1 MMPLES
7 SVKGSLF
14 FKDEDGEYSEIK
26 GVSEISETS
35 EAIES
40 FEKFSNAAEEVG
52 IAMSDFAKS
61 LGKCTFEFEFE
72 CEIKYLKRKRF
83 VKLLMC
89 NGYQRNEANQIARR
103 VWFKNGHYT
112 YFDLLILGL

>member
-26 GVSEISETS
+26 GVSEISETQAS
-35 EAIES
+35 IEVL
-40 FEKFSNAAEEVG
+40 EKFSIAAKQVG

-61 LGKCTFEFEFE
+61 LSECTFEIE
-72 CEIKYLKRKRF
+72 CEIKFLTRKRF
-83 VKLLMC
+83 VKLLMG
-89 NGYQRNEANQIARR
+89 NGHQRNEANQIARR

-112 YFDLLILGL
+112 YFDLLTLGL

>member
-26 GVSEISETS
+26 GVSEIPETQAS
-35 EAIES
+35 IEAL
-40 FEKFSNAAEEVG
+40 EKFAKAAKEAG
-52 IAMSDFAKS
+52 SAMLDLGKS
-61 LGKCTFEFEFE
+61 LSNFTLEFEYKSNF
-72 CEIKYLKRKRF
+72 LTRKRF
-83 VKLLMC
+83 VKLLMG

-112 YFDLLILGL
+112 YFDLLTLGL

>member
-14 FKDEDGEYSEIK
+14 FKDKDGEYSEIK
-26 GVSEISETS
+26 GVSETS

-40 FEKFSNAAEEVG
+40 FEKFSNAAKEVG

-61 LGKCTFEFEFE
+61 LDKYTFELE

-112 YFDLLILGL
+112 YFDLLTLGL

>member
-7 SVKGSLF
+7 SVKRSLF
-14 FKDEDGEYSEIK
+14 FKDEDGEYSKIK

-61 LGKCTFEFEFE
+61 LGKCTFELE

>member
-7 SVKGSLF
+7 SIRGSLF
-14 FKDEDGEYSEIK
+14 FKDEDVEYSEIK
-26 GVSEISETS
+26 GVSEISETQAS
-35 EAIES
+35 IETL
-40 FEKFSNAAEEVG
+40 EKSAKAAKEEG
-52 IAMSDFAKS
+52 IEMSDFAKS
-61 LGKCTFEFEFE
+61 LGECTFELE
-72 CEIKYLKRKRF
+72 CKIKYLKRKKF

-112 YFDLLILGL
+112 YFDLLTLGL

>member
-7 SVKGSLF
+7 SIKGSLF

-26 GVSEISETS
+26 GVSEISETQAS
-35 EAIES
+35 IEAL
-40 FEKFSNAAEEVG
+40 EKFSNSAKQVG

-61 LGKCTFEFEFE
+61 LSECTFELE
-72 CEIKYLKRKRF
+72 CEIKYLTRKRF

-112 YFDLLILGL
+112 YFDLLTLGL

>member
-1 MMPLES
+1 MMPLDS

-26 GVSEISETS
+26 GVSEISETQ
-35 EAIES
+35 A
-40 FEKFSNAAEEVG
+40 SNAAKQLG

-61 LGKCTFEFEFE
+61 LSECTFEFE
-72 CEIKYLKRKRF
+72 CEIKYLTRKRF

-112 YFDLLILGL
+112 YFDLLTLGL

>member
-14 FKDEDGEYSEIK
+14 FKDKDGEYSEIK

-40 FEKFSNAAEEVG
+40 FEKFSNAAKEVG

-61 LGKCTFEFEFE
+61 LDKCTFEFE

-112 YFDLLILGL
+112 YFDLLTLGL

>member
-26 GVSEISETS
+26 GVSEISETQALI
-35 EAIES
+35 EAL
-40 FEKFSNAAEEVG
+40 EKFSNAAKQVG

-61 LGKCTFEFEFE
+61 LSECTFELE
-72 CEIKYLKRKRF
+72 CEIKYLTRKRF
-83 VKLLMC
+83 VKLLMG

-112 YFDLLILGL
+112 YFDLLTLGL

>member
-26 GVSEISETS
+26 GVSEIPETQAS
-35 EAIES
+35 IEAL
-40 FEKFSNAAEEVG
+40 EKSAKAAKQVG
-52 IAMSDFAKS
+52 VAMSDFAKS
-61 LGKCTFEFEFE
+61 LGKCTFELE
-72 CEIKYLKRKRF
+72 CKIKYLKRKKF
-83 VKLLMC
+83 VKLLMG

-103 VWFKNGHYT
+103 VWFKNGHYI
-112 YFDLLILGL
+112 LIY

>member
-7 SVKGSLF
+7 SIKGSLF

-26 GVSEISETS
+26 GVSEIPETQVS
-35 EAIES
+35 IEAL
-40 FEKFSNAAEEVG
+40 EKFAKAAKEAG
-52 IAMSDFAKS
+52 SAILDLGKSLSDF
-61 LGKCTFEFEFE
+61 TFEFEY
-72 CEIKYLKRKRF
+72 KLKFLTRKRF
-83 VKLLMC
+83 VKLLMG

-112 YFDLLILGL
+112 YFDLLTLGL

>member
-14 FKDEDGEYSEIK
+14 FKDKDGEYSEIK
-26 GVSEISETS
+26 GVLEISEIQ
-35 EAIES
+35 A
-40 FEKFSNAAEEVG
+40 SNAAIQLG

-61 LGKCTFEFEFE
+61 LSECTFELE
-72 CEIKYLKRKRF
+72 CEIKYLTRKRF

-89 NGYQRNEANQIARR
+89 NGYQRNESNQIARR

-112 YFDLLILGL
+112 YFDLLTLGL

>member
-1 MMPLES
+1 MMPLDS

-26 GVSEISETS
+26 GVSEISETQAS
-35 EAIES
+35 IEAL
-40 FEKFSNAAEEVG
+40 EKFSNAAKQVG

-61 LGKCTFEFEFE
+61 LSECTFELE
-72 CEIKYLKRKRF
+72 CEIKYLTRKRF

-112 YFDLLILGL
+112 YFDLLTLGL